1 MDHGQRIRRIGGL
14 QLSVAAVL
22 ACAVGSC
29 GGPQPVTARDH
40 EEAAAREER
49 EALAHEESYDPNARA
64 TDGPQGLGPLVVY
77 GTDVYNPTEQELV
90 EAAEH
95 RAHAEAHRRIAD
107 DLRTFAEAECA
118 RFPESTRAACPLL
131 LDLTSVDDIEGG
143 VRMSFAA
150 DAAIAP
156 VVDHIRCHIAFAASR
171 GIEGMESC
179 ALYVPG
185 TAVNVDENVVF
196 LTTVRP
202 EHVAEL
208 RRRVR
213 EQAPIPM

>member
-1 MDHGQRIRRIGGL
+1 MDHEKRLGVLVWVLVSAMG
-14 QLSVAAVL
+14 AA
-22 ACAVGSC
+22 SC
-29 GGPQPVTARDH
+29 GAPRAVTGPEH
-40 EEAAAREER
+40 EQAAEREER
-49 EALAHEESYDPNARA
+49 AAMAHAASYDPNARA
-64 TDGPQGLGPLVVY
+64 TDGQLGIGPMVVY
-77 GTDVYNPTEQELV
+77 GTDVYNPTEDELE

-95 RAHAEAHRRIAD
+95 LAHAEAHRHVAEELRAFAD
-107 DLRTFAEAECA
+107 AECS

-131 LDLTSVDDIEGG
+131 LDLLAVDDIQGG
-143 VRMSFAA
+143 VRMTFAA

-156 VVDHIRCHIAFAASR
+156 ITDHIRCHIAFAAAR
-171 GIEGMESC
+171 GTEGMESC

-185 TAVNVDENVVF
+185 AVIEVHDNVVL

-213 EQAPIPM
+213 EQAPIPL